1 MAGMQEENVNEEA
14 QAAISVLEEEMARY
28 PSAVL
33 EEFRRAR
40 EPMAEALND
49 AQLGRWA
56 SLGAEVAA
64 QNVRSWEAAAQ
75 YFKVSPEVAGYMP
88 FNYFVK
94 WADCGTS
101 LCRDSPSL
109 ATAFFHASPATTRR
123 LRSRHIESWASLGRG
138 LYKGTWKSSTLAC
151 KFYGNTPGLLESL
164 TFQELGRFVTFLDGL
179 AHRSY
184 DLAAEC
190 LVLGQRIFPL
200 IGDDKDAFISLAST
214 LSETGW
220 RQVKSFFEAG
230 SRALPRIDPKQRLR
244 FMNMA
249 ERLVRSG
256 GTNIPNV
263 MLEISQALATLDSEH
278 HSRILNYADSAL
290 EVSPG
295 AVPEFIKSSPTVLSR
310 VSMNQLGKWFGE
322 GMSVLEENKD
332 GGLAF
337 FKLESAYSEKV
348 LEMLSSGVEFER
360 VKDVLQMYCRALAG
374 AEIKIAESQ
383 ELVGK
388 NIGWVS
394 GEAPST
400 EGSTVFL
407 PTVVDR
413 YGSKDENF
421 AWFKVV
427 STHQVA
433 HLEFGSFGFEFE
445 RPSSQFDDIRQQVL
459 ESREGLTTTPSETNG
474 ASDNGAGGL
483 ETAWLTD
490 MQRYFDLF
498 DDRKLALDIFTVVE
512 DGRLDGRVRHEYPGI
527 RRSYQVVQSDSVENR
542 PDIQEL
548 PMKEAM
554 VEFLVRLSLQQ
565 YKGIPAPKQYVTEA
579 RKIAAIAQQVVH
591 PEAMVE
597 DAAEATL
604 RIYALISQIPNEEN
618 PEDNWEDLDLE
629 DDQEQFS
636 FDEEDLEML
645 LSQFGQ
651 AMQMSTEGEGEEEY
665 ESSQDVDYR
674 GDFKPE
680 LVQLLSM
687 LRMQNQDK
695 RAESTEAI
703 SQEML
708 EEMLKNSAE
717 LDLQA
722 VQGDVDESSGLFA
735 DNMMREAGM
744 NMPATDQYGQGPLVH
759 VDEQGDSLDP
769 TEPQTFVYDE
779 WDFRAN
785 DYKPRWCIVRQ
796 KPMAEGDSAYYAN
809 TVHSYGTLVTQIRRQ
824 FEMMVPEMFRKVR
837 KLEDGEDLDIDDV
850 IEAFVDIR
858 TGASPSDKLFWRRN
872 KVQRDVAVV
881 FLLDTSAS
889 TAEAIDDS
897 KRAADDWDAPEDPV
911 EYMVWLRSRRSE
923 GVRRGYKR
931 IIDVE
936 KESVVLLINALEAIG
951 DLYGIYGFSGYGREN
966 VEFYTIKDIE
976 ENFSERV
983 KGRIDRIAPLHATRM
998 GPAIRHA
1005 ASKLESQ
1012 DARTK
1017 LLFLISDGRPQD
1029 RGYSREGVEKEY
1041 AVHDTKMAFDEARLK
1056 DIQPFC
1062 LTVDKNGHDYLGTMC
1077 QDIGYEVLDDI
1088 YALPQRLL
1096 YLYKTLTM

>member
-1 MAGMQEENVNEEA
+1 MEEDTLTNLTE
-14 QAAISVLEEEMARY
+14 IEEEMGRY
-28 PSAVL
+28 PSAVV
-33 EEFRRAR
+33 EEFQRSR
-40 EPMAEALND
+40 ESMAESLND
-49 AQLGRWA
+49 AQMEQWA
-56 SLGAEVAA
+56 RLGAEIAR

-101 LCRDSPSL
+101 LCRESPSL
-109 ATAFFHASPATTRR
+109 ATSFFHASPATAKK

-151 KFYGNTPGLLESL
+151 KFYENTPGLLESL
-164 TFQELGRFVTFLDGL
+164 TFQELGRFVSFLDGL
-179 AHRSY
+179 SHRSY

-190 LVLGQRIFPL
+190 LMLGQRLFPL
-200 IGDDKDAFISLAST
+200 IGDDKDAFISLATT

-230 SRALPRIDPKQRLR
+230 SRALPRIDVKQRLR

-249 ERLVRSG
+249 ERLVKSG

-263 MLEISQALATLDSEH
+263 MLEISQALARLESED
-278 HSRILNYADSAL
+278 HSRVLNYADRIL
-290 EVSPG
+290 ELAPA
-295 AVPEFIKSSPTVLSR
+295 AVPEFIKSSPDVLER
-310 VSMNQLGKWFGE
+310 VSMTQLGKWFDE
-322 GMSVLEENKD
+322 GVQILEQNKD

-337 FKLESAYSEKV
+337 FKLESAYSEQV
-348 LEMLSSGVEFER
+348 LELLSSGVEFER

-394 GEAPST
+394 NESPST

-407 PTVVDR
+407 PTAVDR
-413 YGSKDENF
+413 YGTKDENF
-421 AWFKVV
+421 SWFKVV

-433 HLEFGSFGFEFE
+433 HLEFGSFGFEFDQ
-445 RPSSQFDDIRQQVL
+445 PSSQFEDIRIQVE
-459 ESREGLTTTPSETNG
+459 ESRGGISNGTPVETSENG
-474 ASDNGAGGL
+474 SGGL

-490 MQRYFDLF
+490 MQRYFDMF

-527 RRSYQVVQSDSVENR
+527 RRSYTTVQGDTVGGR
-542 PDIQEL
+542 PNIQEL
-548 PMKEAM
+548 RMREAM

-565 YKGIPAPKQYVTEA
+565 YEGLPAPKQYVTEA
-579 RKIAAIAQQVVH
+579 RKIAAIAKKVID
-591 PEAMVE
+591 PDATVE

-604 RIYALISQIPNEEN
+604 RIYAIISQIPNEEN
-618 PEDNWEDLDLE
+618 PEDEWEDLDI
-629 DDQEQFS
+629 DDEEEGFS

-645 LSQFGQ
+645 LAQFGQ
-651 AMQMSTEGEGEEEY
+651 PMEMSPESEGEEEEY

-687 LRMQNQDK
+687 LRMQNQDQ
-695 RAESTEAI
+695 RSESTEPI

-708 EEMLKNSAE
+708 EELLKNSAE

-735 DNMMREAGM
+735 DNMLREAGM
-744 NMPATDQYGQGPLVH
+744 NMPPTDQYGQGPLVH
-759 VDEQGDSLDP
+759 VDEQGDSLEA

-779 WDFRAN
+779 WDFRAD

-796 KPMAEGDSAYYAN
+796 KPMAEGDPAYYAN
-809 TVHSYGTLVTQIRRQ
+809 TIHSYGSLVTQIRRQ

-837 KLEDGEDLDIDDV
+837 KLEDGEELDIDDV
-850 IEAFVDIR
+850 IEAYVDIR
-858 TGASPSDKLFWRRN
+858 TGVSPSDKLYWRRN

-897 KRAADDWDAPEDPV
+897 KRAVDDWDAPEDPV

-923 GVRRGYKR
+923 GVRRAYKR
-931 IIDVE
+931 IIDIE

-983 KGRIDRIAPLHATRM
+983 KSRIDRIAPLHATRM

-1056 DIQPFC
+1056 EIQPFC

-1077 QDIGYEVLDDI
+1077 QDMGYEILDDI
-1088 YALPQRLL
+1088 YELPKRLL
-1096 YLYKTLTM
+1096 YLYRTLTM